1 MMRPTSVKASS
12 VLLFAVAG
20 ITLLET
26 VIELVF
32 VNTRLSVYR
41 DAYTGDTGS
50 GFASIAWATFDIL
63 LAAGVS
69 ILAILNGH
77 GRNNARVVTLVLGGI
92 FLFCGGLGKLTDG
105 PEGSAGSA
113 GDGTLAKVLPAGY
126 GLTITILDLL
136 IILMVL
142 ATMVLLALPP
152 SNRFFLQRRPV
163 GYPPAPQPYV
173 GYPQPAQ
180 PVPSQQF
187 PANPQ
192 FFSSPAVAAPPP
204 QQPHTTS
211 IPAIDPWAAPQEDY
225 RPRHHENPPTTT

>member
-1 MMRPTSVKASS
+1 MVRPTSVKASS

-20 ITLLET
+20 ITLLEAA
-26 VIELVF
+26 IELAF

-50 GFASIAWATFDIL
+50 GFASIAGATLDIL
-63 LAAGVS
+63 FAAGVS

-92 FLFCGGLGKLTDG
+92 FLFCGGLGKLTDR
-105 PEGSAGSA
+105 PEGPAGSA
-113 GDGTLAKVLPAGY
+113 GDGTLARVIPAGY
-126 GLTITILDLL
+126 GLTVTILDLL
-136 IILMVL
+136 IILLIL

-152 SNRFFLQRRPV
+152 SNRFFLHRRPA
-163 GYPPAPQPYV
+163 GHPPYV

-180 PVPSQQF
+180 PFPSQQF

-192 FFSSPAVAAPPP
+192 FFSSPAAIAPPP
-204 QQPHTTS
+204 QQQPPHTTS
-211 IPAIDPWAAPQEDY
+211 IPATDPWATPQDDYY
-225 RPRHHENPPTTT
+225 RPRHQENPPTAP